1 MTSHLLLMA
10 LFAFLVSLVFAVLVK
25 DEPRAQLRFGAV
37 VFLAFMGG
45 ALLLGWALYPLPL

>member
-45 ALLLGWALYPLPL
+45 ALLLGWALFPLPL